1 MDTGESPHRLAE
13 VRRASRRAILAMG
26 AMALLAAGCA
36 QPVPEHPRTRL
47 RFTSGTPG
55 AGFYPLGEGLARGF
69 ERLVPGLDVEVRESE
84 GSVSNVDAIQR
95 GVADIGLAYADV
107 AYIAFVG
114 RIEGRPRFDHL
125 RGIAVLHRTPLNV
138 VVRRDSS
145 IRSIADLRGRRV
157 ATGLSGSGSAL
168 TASLLLK
175 AFGLGPHD
183 VRTES
188 LRYNEAA
195 VRLVAGDLDA
205 LLVVGSQPLEAVTM
219 ATQAGARIL
228 PLEGPVIEQLLR
240 ADPFFIRASIAAGA
254 YPGHLR
260 AVHTIGVDNLLVCRD
275 DVNEQLVHDLA
286 QRVFEIL
293 PELQGPHAAAGAL
306 DLERAPATPIPLHP
320 GAARYYREREIS
332 R

>member
-1 MDTGESPHRLAE
+1 MRRLAE
-13 VRRASRRAILAMG
+13 ACRPPRRAMLAMG
-26 AMALLAAGCA
+26 AMAVLAAGCA

-84 GSVSNVDAIQR
+84 GSISNVDAIQR
-95 GVADIGLAYADV
+95 GVADLGLSYADV

-114 RIEGRPRFDHL
+114 RLEGRSRFDHL
-125 RGIAVLHRTPLNV
+125 RGIAVLHRTPLHV
-138 VVRRDSS
+138 VVRRGSS
-145 IRSIADLRGRRV
+145 IRSIADLRGQRV
-157 ATGLSGSGSAL
+157 ATGLPGSGSAL

-175 AFGLGPHD
+175 AFGLGVHD

-195 VRLVAGDLDA
+195 ARLVTGDLDA

-219 ATQAGARIL
+219 ATRAGARIL
-228 PLEGPVIEQLLR
+228 PLEGPAIERLLA
-240 ADPFFIRASIAAGA
+240 ADPFFIRASIAKGA
-254 YPGHLR
+254 YPGYSQ
-260 AVHTIGVDNLLVCRD
+260 AIHTIGVESLLLCRD
-275 DVNEQLVHDLA
+275 DLSESLVHDLA
-286 QRVFEIL
+286 QRLSEIL
-293 PELQGPHAAAGAL
+293 PALPRPQGLAGML